1 MAARPKMDSE
11 LLSINDKVTKM
22 ADIVGEDIER
32 ATRSVTERDG
42 ELAREILDNGDIVDD
57 MEDEINEQCFEF
69 LATQSPLASDLRYC
83 ISVLRMIRDLERLG
97 DHAEDVAAF
106 AIQLETTE
114 EVDEDMRDINT
125 MACLASKMVKESIR
139 AFTERNLKLA
149 RKVWKSD
156 DEVDG
161 IFRRTVDRNMKLI
174 VTDSERAQTYLI
186 LAFVALHIERM
197 ADYATNI
204 CEEIVFSMEGD
215 YNMD

>member
-1 MAARPKMDSE
+1 MAARPKMDNE
-11 LLSINDKVTKM
+11 LLSINDKVTHM
-22 ADIVGEDIER
+22 ADTVGEDIER
-32 ATRSVTERDG
+32 ATKSVTERDG
-42 ELAREILDNGDIVDD
+42 QLAREILDNGDLVDD

-97 DHAEDVAAF
+97 DHAEDVAEF
-106 AIQLETTE
+106 AIKLESSA
-114 EVDEDMRDINT
+114 EVNEDMRDINT
-125 MACLASKMVKESIR
+125 MACLASKMVRESIR
-139 AFTERNLKLA
+139 AFTERNLRLA

-161 IFRRTVDRNMKLI
+161 IFRRTANKYMKLI
-174 VTDSERAQTYLI
+174 TTDPDRAEAYLL
-186 LAFVALHIERM
+186 LAFVASHIERI

-204 CEEIVFSMEGD
+204 CEEVVFSMEGE